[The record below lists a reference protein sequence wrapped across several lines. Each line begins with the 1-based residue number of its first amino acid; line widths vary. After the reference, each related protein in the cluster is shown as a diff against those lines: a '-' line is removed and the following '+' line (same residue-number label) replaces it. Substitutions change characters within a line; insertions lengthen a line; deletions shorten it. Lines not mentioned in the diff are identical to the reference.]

1 MISGLL
7 TDHDAYSR
15 ASVSALEPA
24 GYQKAST
31 ASGAK
36 RKRESDIDLED
47 LELLQKR
54 TLSLIAINYINT
66 TPPQSRDE
74 RNEFEEYLDKM
85 KVRILDVS
93 VKSLVITVKCE
104 SLKSLEELW
113 EDYLCGLLD
122 KIV

>member
-1 MISGLL
+1 MEHIKLA
-7 TDHDAYSR
+7 DHDAYST

-66 TPPQSRDE
+66 TPPQGE
-74 RNEFEEYLDKM
+74 GT
-85 KVRILDVS
+85 
-93 VKSLVITVKCE
+93 LVCSPQITRT
-104 SLKSLEELW
+104 
-113 EDYLCGLLD
+113 
-122 KIV
+122 